1 MDRTETQHLQ
11 RFADYL
17 KFWRGVF
24 GLSQE
29 QLAEM
34 VGTST
39 RHVTRLKN
47 GISRS
52 SEVLTDHIA
61 DALKLGRR
69 DRSHLRIAAGYATN
83 EIAQNFNGPDLKWL
97 RSAMLRTLQA
107 LAPYPSTLTD
117 GAGNIL
123 MVNKAWV
130 GFYQDK
136 VDTERLRQTV
146 NLYNFLFNDDSDGAL
161 SEEWKDTLSLVIMVF
176 KQHVMLNG
184 SDQEKQ
190 TLKRILG
197 YPSTPRDWKIRASRL
212 EPRASFK
219 VKIQHQEMVRGIYS
233 VSQTVGAP
241 DPAAYMTEPRLSIN
255 TPYPEDAALS
265 LEKLL
270 LNPLEHPLLF
280 Y

>member
-1 MDRTETQHLQ
+1 MDMAETQHLQ
-11 RFADYL
+11 RFADFL
-17 KFWRGVF
+17 RFWRGVF

-39 RHVTRLKN
+39 RHVSRLEN
-47 GISRS
+47 GISKP
-52 SEVLTDHIA
+52 SEVLTDQIA

-83 EIAQNFNGPDLKWL
+83 EIAQDFHSPDLKWL
-97 RSAMLRTLQA
+97 RSAMLRTLQT
-107 LAPYPSTLTD
+107 LDPYPSTLTD

-146 NLYNFLFNDDSDGAL
+146 NLYDFLFNDGSDGAL
-161 SEEWKDTLSLVIMVF
+161 SEEWQDALSLVIMAF

-184 SDQEKQ
+184 SDQEDQ

-197 YPSTPRDWKIRASRL
+197 YPNVPVDWKIRASRL

-219 VKIQHQEMVRGIYS
+219 VKIQHQGRVRGFYS
-233 VSQTVGAP
+233 VSQMVGALG
-241 DPAAYMTEPRLSIN
+241 PAAYMTEPRLSIN
-255 TPYPEDAALS
+255 TLYPEDAALS

-270 LNPLEHPLLF
+270 LTPLEHPLLF